1 MKGSVVTSA
10 TVTTWR
16 RCVSPA
22 WIRPA
27 EASLGLDWFPCRSRT
42 LASPIHRGGTL
53 NGSSRHWMGN
63 VSSSEPGSFS
73 IPNGSLLLSG
83 LGQGP
88 SGRAIRTHD
97 LEQTLRA
104 RFGRPLPD
112 VSGTGARGPFPAVAP
127 PITPQ
132 LAGRWASP
140 YLGRKGAIPREADWT
155 RGRRRGSSPPPK
167 LADTGEAVW
176 ESGERRDAGGP

>member
-1 MKGSVVTSA
+1 MRS
-10 TVTTWR
+10 
-16 RCVSPA
+16 
-22 WIRPA
+22 
-27 EASLGLDWFPCRSRT
+27 DWFPCRSRT
-42 LASPIHRGGTL
+42 FASPIHRGGTL

-63 VSSSEPGSFS
+63 VSSSEQGSFS

-112 VSGTGARGPFPAVAP
+112 VSGTGARGRRTQRVVFPLYAHLP
-127 PITPQ
+127 
-132 LAGRWASP
+132 ASP
-140 YLGRKGAIPREADWT
+140 QGLWDLSCWGDFRVDRD
-155 RGRRRGSSPPPK
+155 RRRPALS
-167 LADTGEAVW
+167 
-176 ESGERRDAGGP
+176 ERLPGGGGGDQQQRQRELHLI